1 MTPASIF
8 SKRNV
13 IRTII
18 TATAVAMLLQT
29 GSAPLTGFAIAAPS
43 SAETKVTTSSST
55 AIYKTF
61 QSMLKKK
68 NGLPAADTYLE
79 SNIKKVTTHHATLM
93 VLQLENAR
101 LKALT
106 SMTDRL
112 LVPNVQDKMLKAYQ
126 LNDSFTKLMERT
138 QDSNLRALLKEARD
152 SGYRLVML
160 EGSLY
165 PIMNYAALVKYSS
178 DITEDISSY
187 INIMMKETKN
197 LPADDGA
204 LVIGY
209 QEILLRALSQ
219 ERFLE
224 LHPKSNR
231 VKQVQDLLNRYTL
244 YTFYGLNN
252 TPLFD
257 YDTNKMVANA
267 QRGYNGVLQRLASVD
282 SEFLPK
288 LDAFM
293 DVVKEAEYEKTAAVE
308 KWLEQNVPTGSDGS
322 MQ

>member
-1 MTPASIF
+1 MTPASFF
-8 SKRNV
+8 SKHNV

-43 SAETKVTTSSST
+43 SADTKVTTSSST

-61 QSMLKKK
+61 QSVLKKK

-112 LVPNVQDKMLKAYQ
+112 LVPNVQDKMLKAYHT
-126 LNDSFTKLMERT
+126 NDSFTKLMERT

-178 DITEDISSY
+178 DITGDISSY

-231 VKQVQDLLNRYTL
+231 TKQVQYLLNSYTL

-282 SEFLPK
+282 SEFLTE

-293 DVVKEAEYEKTAAVE
+293 DVVKEAKYEKTAAVE